1 MATWPSTRWSVCC
14 VSARTETKLP
24 RRAAQGLADRLNGAL
39 NRTVSDSR
47 LSVVPIP
54 GHDGDAFELTRVVEE
69 ARVPL
74 ELDGTKASLF
84 VRLLV
89 VVEDGRCRTESY
101 TYRLQADALR
111 SSWQIRWEYRRDPP
125 LADYAYPRAHA
136 HTNSFFADG
145 SPLAPIHI
153 VAPKLPLELVI
164 RNLISDWGVEP
175 RTDDWKAILEESAA
189 DFGGLGD

>member
-84 VRLLV
+84 VRLL
-89 VVEDGRCRTESY
+89 
-101 TYRLQADALR
+101 
-111 SSWQIRWEYRRDPP
+111 
-125 LADYAYPRAHA
+125 
-136 HTNSFFADG
+136 
-145 SPLAPIHI
+145 
-153 VAPKLPLELVI
+153 
-164 RNLISDWGVEP
+164 GV
-175 RTDDWKAILEESAA
+175 DV
-189 DFGGLGD
+189 